1 MLAKLIIASIL
12 TGIISGFFIT
22 FYEFLITFL
31 SHILFMGNPFET
43 IPNLPVW
50 YIYLVPTLAIF
61 IVNFLVSKDSHIREY
76 GISEIAE
83 SISQN
88 KMTLKFKTLFLKVF
102 ASTLSIASGFAVGTE
117 GPSAGMGAMI
127 AYQIHKVFKLPT
139 LLIKMMI
146 SVGASSGVAAIFVS
160 PLTGI
165 MFAIESIAYQFLKQ
179 YIGYVILAS
188 VIAFSI
194 SVKFLDSI
202 SFQNSLGKIVDYH
215 YIIPIILFIPFIT
228 AFIYL
233 YLFMKKRVLRFI
245 DLEIFKNYYAYRIII
260 FSLIGGSVIGTIL
273 LINPYAAFSGKEV
286 VVLFINKETD
296 LPLILIFT
304 LIMLR
309 IIGTTV
315 SLYSNAIGGVFLPLM
330 SIGALIGYGYGEILT
345 HVHNFTFEPF
355 YFAAVGAAVFMG
367 VLMKLP
373 LTAVVLA
380 LEITFDYNVMVATGV
395 SVVIV
400 SYLSNLYFDI
410 RKMYVT
416 KAEKHIKEKPI
427 KKNPTENEDENKIN

>member
-1 MLAKLIIASIL
+1 MLAKLIIASLL

-31 SHILFMGNPFET
+31 SSILFFGDPFQT
-43 IPNLPVW
+43 IPNLPIW
-50 YIYLVPTLAIF
+50 YVYLVPTVAIL
-61 IVNFLVSKDSHIREY
+61 IVNYMVSKDTYIKEY
-76 GISEIAE
+76 GVSEIAE

-88 KMTLKFKTLFLKVF
+88 KMILKVKTLFLKVF
-102 ASTLSIASGFAVGTE
+102 ASTLSISSGFAVGTE

-127 AYQIHKVFKLPT
+127 AYQIHKIFKLPT

-146 SVGASSGVAAIFVS
+146 SVGASSGIAAIFVS

-165 MFAIESIAYQFLKQ
+165 MFAIENIAYQFLKQ
-179 YIGYVILAS
+179 YVGYIILAS

-202 SFQNSLGKIVDYH
+202 SFQNSLGRVVDYH

-233 YLFMKKRVLRFI
+233 YLFMKKKLLYFI
-245 DLEIFKNYYAYRIII
+245 DLEIFKKFYAYRIII
-260 FSLIGGSVIGTIL
+260 LSLIGGAVVGTIL

-286 VVLFINKETD
+286 VVHFINEQANIS
-296 LPLILIFT
+296 LFLIFVLIL
-304 LIMLR
+304 LR
-309 IIGTTV
+309 IISTTV
-315 SLYSNAIGGVFLPLM
+315 SLYANAVGGIFLPLM

-345 HVHNFTFEPF
+345 RVHQFAFEPF

-373 LTAVVLA
+373 LTAVVLS
-380 LEITFDYNVMVATGV
+380 LEVTFDYNVMVATGV

-410 RKMYVT
+410 RKKYVT
-416 KAEKHIKEKPI
+416 KAEKVSEET
-427 KKNPTENEDENKIN
+427 NATESQ